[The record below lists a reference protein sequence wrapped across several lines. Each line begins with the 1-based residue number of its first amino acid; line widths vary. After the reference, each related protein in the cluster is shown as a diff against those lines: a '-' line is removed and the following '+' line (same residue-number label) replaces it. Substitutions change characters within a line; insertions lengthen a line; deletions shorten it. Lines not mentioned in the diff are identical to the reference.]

1 MKLKK
6 VIPPSLL
13 FLLFLSGSMA
23 VHSQNTRED
32 LEKRRIELREEIQK
46 INSLRSSNKQ
56 KEKSVLTEV
65 EDLDRQIRTTE
76 NLIKVTN
83 QQANLLTRDINSNT
97 NKIQQLRKEL
107 EKLKEDYGEMIDK
120 SYKSKS
126 QQSRVMFLLSSQNFL
141 QAYKRLQYMKQYANY
156 RKNQGDEIQLR
167 TGELQQMNTSL
178 LKQKKD
184 KDKLLVENR
193 ETRAQLERSKQAQQA
208 LMKNIRQKEGE
219 FAGQIKKKQ
228 QEVNA
233 IDKKIDEI
241 IRASIAAANKESGST
256 ARDVYELTP
265 AARALA
271 ANFAS
276 NKGKLPWPVRSG
288 VVVRR
293 FGSQPHPVVKTVT
306 VESNGVH
313 IETDAGAKARA
324 IFGGTVSEVQAV
336 PGANKAVMVRHG
348 DFLSIYNNLS
358 KVMVK
363 KGDEVALGQE
373 VGEVAT
379 NSSSGKTTLYF
390 LIYKNMDKL
399 DPSHWIL
406 KM

>member
-1 MKLKK
+1 MKLYRK
-6 VIPPSLL
+6 IPQAFIFL
-13 FLLFLSGSMA
+13 FLFSGNIFVQA
-23 VHSQNTRED
+23 QTTKED
-32 LEKRRIELREEIQK
+32 LEKRRLELQQEIRQ
-46 INSLRSSNKQ
+46 INTLRSTNKQ
-56 KEKSVLTEV
+56 KERSVLTQV
-65 EDLDRQIRTTE
+65 EDLDRQIRSTE

-97 NKIQQLRKEL
+97 NKIQTLRKEL
-107 EKLKEDYGEMIDK
+107 EKLKEDYGQMIEK

-126 QQSRVMFLLSSQNFL
+126 QQSRVMFLLSSESFL

-167 TGELQQMNTSL
+167 TEELQQLNTSL
-178 LKQKKD
+178 LKQKKQ
-184 KDKLLVENR
+184 KDLLIVENR
-193 ETRAQLERSKQAQQA
+193 ETRAQLEKNKQSQQV

-219 FAGQIKKKQ
+219 FASQIKKKQ

-241 IRASIAAANKESGST
+241 IRASIVAANKESGST
-256 ARDVYELTP
+256 ARDVYALTP
-265 AARALA
+265 EAKALA

-293 FGSQPHPVVKTVT
+293 FGSQPHPIVRTVT

-313 IETDAGAKARA
+313 IETEEGANARA
-324 IFGGTVSEVQAV
+324 IFDGTVSEVQAV

-348 DFLSIYNNLS
+348 DYLSIYNNLS
-358 KVMVK
+358 RVHVK
-363 KGDEVALGQE
+363 RGDVVSRGQDI
-373 VGEVAT
+373 GQVAT

-390 LIYKNMDKL
+390 LVYKNMDKM
-399 DPSHWIL
+399 DPADWIL
-406 KM
+406 RM

>member
-1 MKLKK
+1 MKLR
-6 VIPPSLL
+6 ILLPHLFLLL
-13 FLLFLSGSMA
+13 FLLGGSYTA
-23 VHSQNTRED
+23 QSQNTRED
-32 LEKRRIELREEIQK
+32 LEQRRLELQQEIKR
-46 INSLRSSNKQ
+46 INTLRSSNKQ
-56 KEKSVLTEV
+56 REKSVLTQV
-65 EDLDRQIRTTE
+65 EDLDKQIRTTE

-97 NKIQQLRKEL
+97 NKIQTLRNEL
-107 EKLKEDYGEMIDK
+107 GKLKEDYGQMIEK

-126 QQSRVMFLLSSQNFL
+126 QQSRVMFLLSSESFL

-156 RKNQGDEIQLR
+156 RKTQGDEIQLR
-167 TGELQQMNTSL
+167 TEELQTLNTNL
-178 LKQKKD
+178 LSQKKQ
-184 KDKLLVENR
+184 KDKLIVENR
-193 ETRAQLERSKQAQQA
+193 ETRAQLEKNKQSQQV
-208 LMKNIRQKEGE
+208 LIKTIRQKEGE
-219 FAGQIKKKQ
+219 FASEIRKKQ

-241 IRASIAAANKESGST
+241 IRASIAAANKASGST
-256 ARDVYELTP
+256 ARDVYTLTP
-265 AARALA
+265 EAKALA

-306 VESNGVH
+306 VNSNGVH
-313 IETDAGAKARA
+313 IETEVGAKARA
-324 IFGGTVSEVQAV
+324 IFSGTVSEVQAV

-348 DFLSIYNNLS
+348 DYLSIYNNLS
-358 KVMVK
+358 KVNVK
-363 KGDEVALGQE
+363 KGDVVSLGQE

-399 DPSHWIL
+399 DPSDWIL
-406 KM
+406 RM